1 MEVSPEPGIAVW
13 SDGDMIER
21 RKSLAEL
28 VVGNDEVIPSIPLG
42 HADLSLHSVSGNEK
56 SMWSIPTN
64 EKEEV
69 PPERLPSFKSD
80 GFKQA
85 STEDVLEQSIHMWD
99 DTSGGWE
106 DQGHHEYL
114 WSSLPAL
121 ACPPESLSE
130 ASTLISQ
137 NSWNSLERLRSSLPS
152 IQLETAPIHAYTRV
166 VKDLD
171 EKLRRQDSPAQ
182 LGQAGED
189 LLEAES
195 AHIEAA
201 VARLQVVFPEV
212 TGGGLPEDF
221 PKFQK
226 REVVV
231 GKLLGR
237 GGFSDVKEI
246 SRFETRQGEAAIA
259 GQVEESREF
268 VSKHCQ
274 SSWGEARYAVKHLT
288 PRISKNPQL
297 AWTAMIDLV
306 VETRIL
312 ASLEHPHIIK
322 LRAVGD
328 EHPFTKNFFIILDRL
343 SETLKSRIQI
353 WITQVGSKRGDF
365 WKSLANRKRT
375 KEARSILWK
384 ERLSHAYHLASAV
397 GYLHQKNLIHR
408 DLKSDNVGFDL
419 VGSICCLYGSP

>member
-1 MEVSPEPGIAVW
+1 
-13 SDGDMIER
+13 
-21 RKSLAEL
+21 
-28 VVGNDEVIPSIPLG
+28 
-42 HADLSLHSVSGNEK
+42 
-56 SMWSIPTN
+56 
-64 EKEEV
+64 
-69 PPERLPSFKSD
+69 
-80 GFKQA
+80 
-85 STEDVLEQSIHMWD
+85 LEQSIHVWD
-99 DTSGGWE
+99 VVNSGWE

-121 ACPPESLSE
+121 SCPPESLSE
-130 ASTLISQ
+130 ASTLICQ
-137 NSWNSLERLRSSLPS
+137 NSLSSFERLHSSLPS
-152 IQLETAPIHAYTRV
+152 IQPEAGPIHADTRGV
-166 VKDLD
+166 EDLD
-171 EKLRRQDSPAQ
+171 ETLRSQDPPGQQGQ

-189 LLEAES
+189 FLEAES
-195 AHIEAA
+195 AHIEEA
-201 VARLQVVFPEV
+201 VARLQVIFPEV

-231 GKLLGR
+231 GNLLGR

-246 SRFETRQGEAAIA
+246 SRFEHSQGGAAAA

-268 VSKHCQ
+268 VSKRCQ

-288 PRISKNPQL
+288 SRISKDPQL

-343 SETLKSRIQI
+343 SETLKSRIQV
-353 WITQVGSKRGDF
+353 WKTQVSSKRGNI
-365 WKSLANRKRT
+365 WTSLANRKRT
-375 KEARSILWK
+375 KVASSFLWK
-384 ERLSHAYHLASAV
+384 QRLSHAYHLASAM

-419 VGSICCLYGSP
+419 VGIFCCPCQSP